1 MRRLVL
7 RFTTRYQ
14 SMSGLFDEIEHAN
27 AEALRPLAE
36 RARPRSIDD
45 VIGQTHLLG
54 SNGPLRSFIDRKAL
68 PSIILWGPPGTGKT
82 TMAQAMAAT
91 LDVPMERLSAVE
103 HGVKD
108 LREVMARAQTLVRT
122 GVRMVVFIDE
132 IHRFTKSQQDA
143 LLHAVEQGTITLV
156 GATTE
161 NPSFEVNAALLSR
174 CHVYRLQALTDDELM
189 LVVQQALSSDAA
201 MHALRVHV
209 DDWRALLAVAAG
221 DARAALN
228 AVETAAHVAIPDAD
242 GRRII
247 TRELLQ
253 QVVQRRIVRYD
264 KSGEQHY
271 NIISAFVKS
280 VRGGDINASLLWL
293 AAMIEAGEDPLF
305 IARRLIILASEDIG
319 LADPTA
325 LSQALAVFQAVE
337 RIGMPEGRIPLAQG
351 TIYLAKAPKSNAAYK
366 AINAAIEAVQNGVDL
381 TVPLHLRNAPTTLMA
396 NEGYGGGYKY
406 PHDYPAAHVDQRYLP
421 DGVGPLTFY
430 SEQTDSPSDQS

>member
-1 MRRLVL
+1 
-7 RFTTRYQ
+7 
-14 SMSGLFDEIEHAN
+14 MSGLFDEIEHAN
-27 AEALRPLAE
+27 EDALRPLAE

-45 VIGQTHLLG
+45 VVGQTHLLG
-54 SNGPLRSFIDRKAL
+54 PSGPLRSFVDRKAL

-82 TMAQAMAAT
+82 TMAQALAAT
-91 LDVPMERLSAVE
+91 LSVPMERLSAVE

-108 LREVMARAQTLVRT
+108 LREVLARAQTLVRT
-122 GVRMVVFIDE
+122 GTRMVVFIDE

-143 LLHAVEQGTITLV
+143 LLHAVEQGMITLV

-174 CHVYRLQALTDDELM
+174 CHVYRLHALTDDELIH
-189 LVVQQALSSDAA
+189 VVQHALSTDGAMQALQ
-201 MHALRVHV
+201 VHV
-209 DDWRALLAVAAG
+209 ADWKALLAVASG

-242 GRRII
+242 GQRII
-247 TRELLQ
+247 TRDLLQ

-271 NIISAFVKS
+271 NIISAFIKS
-280 VRGGDINASLLWL
+280 VRGSDVNASLLWL
-293 AAMIEAGEDPLF
+293 AAMIDAGEDPLF

-325 LSQALAVFQAVE
+325 LSQALAVVQAVE

-366 AINAAIEAVQNGVDL
+366 AINAAIEAVRNGIDL
-381 TVPLHLRNAPTTLMA
+381 TVPLHLRNAPTTMMA
-396 NEGYGGGYKY
+396 AEGYGGGYKY
-406 PHDYPAAHVDQRYLP
+406 PHDYPGGRVDQQYLP
-421 DGVGPLTFY
+421 DGVGPLAFY
-430 SEQTDSPSDQS
+430 TEQPDSR